1 MGHLHNR
8 QKGKFDDILGLDGRA
23 ALITVKG

>member
-8 QKGKFDDILGLDGRA
+8 QQGKFDDILGWCGRV
-23 ALITVKG
+23 ALIAVKG